1 MSTLQEINNRI
12 HSIPTPSELESSLSS
27 IKSDIE
33 TVLSQPDDGFNEN
46 YYKNHTGRELF
57 RKLNNFG
64 LGSLIFDSYDS
75 GFRPT
80 TIDGVSFVFLTA
92 DNSNTPSY
100 TFDGVELNSTLKLK
114 ISGDFGEFL
123 TIRES
128 IDSIN
133 FSLTIGGT
141 ESDPTL
147 TLNDGASN
155 FGTLSEGESTTYTL
169 SDGSDLIFLF
179 DSLGSII
186 LHITRSTSEVVQDAL
201 LSEGGKVLTTE
212 SENPLGF

>member
-1 MSTLQEINNRI
+1 MPTLQEINNRI
-12 HSIPTPSELESSLSS
+12 HSIPTSSELESSLSS

-64 LGSLIFDSYDS
+64 LSSLIFDNYDS

-80 TIDGVSFVFLTA
+80 TIDGVSFTSLVV
-92 DNSNTPSY
+92 DNSSTPSY
-100 TFDGVELNSTLKLK
+100 TFESSGLNTTIKLK
-114 ISGDFGEFL
+114 ISGDSGEFL
-123 TIRES
+123 TIQES
-128 IDSIN
+128 NDSIN
-133 FSLTIGGT
+133 FRLTIGGT
-141 ESDPTL
+141 ESEPTL
-147 TLNDGASN
+147 TLNDGASD
-155 FGTLSEGESTTYTL
+155 FGTLSEGQSTTYTL
-169 SDGSDLIFLF
+169 SDSSVLTFLF

-186 LHITRSTSEVVQDAL
+186 LHITKSISEGVQDAL
-201 LSEGGKVLTTE
+201 LSEDSKVLTTE